1 MTMLAPS
8 ILSADFANLQRD
20 VELVLNAGADWLHV
34 DVMDGHFVPNI
45 SIGVPVVKSLR
56 KATKGFLD
64 VHLMISQPEK
74 YIDAFAKAG
83 ADLLNKLAG
92 QEEVKEQKPAV
103 VPEEKPAVE
112 NKAALDQLSRDAEA
126 DAAAK
131 RNAEIRQAQK
141 EKMAD
146 VNDKLSSL
154 LSGNKKDGE

>member
-1 MTMLAPS
+1 MRRPT
-8 ILSADFANLQRD
+8 
-20 VELVLNAGADWLHV
+20 
-34 DVMDGHFVPNI
+34 
-45 SIGVPVVKSLR
+45 
-56 KATKGFLD
+56 T
-64 VHLMISQPEK
+64 PEP
-74 YIDAFAKAG
+74 AAAG